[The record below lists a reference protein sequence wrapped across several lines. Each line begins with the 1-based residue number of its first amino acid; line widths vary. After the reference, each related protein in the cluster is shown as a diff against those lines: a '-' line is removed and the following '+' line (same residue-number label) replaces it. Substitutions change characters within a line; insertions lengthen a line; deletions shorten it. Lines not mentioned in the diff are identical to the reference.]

1 VEEGTGEIKRGRD
14 ARAEANLDLRRMGWT
29 KKSATRRRAR
39 HPAPAASCSRSRRCS
54 WLSRPPR
61 ANPPPPALWV
71 GRAAKTMVEWIRA
84 PTGTEQGGGN
94 DGRRRWISG
103 LGGVTQSGRGCLS
116 PSCQFLA
123 SLPTDT
129 DGQAARKLIVVNTFS
144 LITLVLGLHFK

>member
-14 ARAEANLDLRRMGWT
+14 ARAEANLDLQRMGWT